1 VIEYAKQGIRF
12 NAVAPGVVDT
22 PMHEDGPR
30 DALKALQPMGK
41 WQMYETLFDAI
52 LYLAGANQVTGEVL
66 HVDGGVHA
74 GRW

>member
-1 VIEYAKQGIRF
+1 MIEYAKQGIRF

-41 WQMYETLFDAI
+41 WQMYETLLSRFSI
-52 LYLAGANQVTGEVL
+52 WLV
-66 HVDGGVHA
+66 
-74 GRW
+74 RIK